1 MTTAQI
7 AIIISVISATI
18 AGLSLGWNIYRD
30 VILKAKVIIGISIV
44 DIVEQGNPD
53 VQLSINIAATNH
65 GPGPVKLSMIQ
76 VKNSSWWRW
85 LFRQEEYGIVLQ
97 DQTNPVSGKL
107 PHKLEVGDSI
117 DILLPYDN
125 DCFLSHGWSH
135 VGLNDYFGR
144 VHWAP
149 SKKVKVSVKQWKKDF
164 N

>member
-7 AIIISVISATI
+7 AIVISLISATT

-30 VILKAKVIIGISIV
+30 VILKAKIIIGISV
-44 DIVEQGNPD
+44 VNIVEPGNPAA
-53 VQLSINIAATNH
+53 QSSISISATNH
-65 GPGPVKLSMIQ
+65 GPGSVKLKMIH

-85 LFRQEEYGIVLQ
+85 LLRKEKYGVVLQ
-97 DQTNPVSGKL
+97 DQTNPDSWKL

-117 DILLPYDN
+117 DIFLPYDN
-125 DCFLSHGWSH
+125 ECFLSYGWSH
-135 VGLNDYFGR
+135 VGINDYFGR

-149 SKKVKVSVKQWKKDF
+149 SKEIKTSIKQWKKDF